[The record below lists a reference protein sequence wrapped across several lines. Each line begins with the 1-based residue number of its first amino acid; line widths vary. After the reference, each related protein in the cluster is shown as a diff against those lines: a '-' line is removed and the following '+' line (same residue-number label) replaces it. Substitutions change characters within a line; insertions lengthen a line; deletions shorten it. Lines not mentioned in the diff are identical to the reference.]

1 MSFAPSGIETLG
13 EGDSVDKEE
22 FYEMSADLHLVD
34 PNSAMQYFVLEA
46 SDIEELAEN
55 VAPFLGSWMRRPQF
69 NEQYPYYEL
78 YEGSDRVA
86 QVFQVAPRG
95 EAFSELHREFVEE
108 VRSRL
113 PPVDERP
120 SIGYLNVF
128 EGSVYIRD
136 PSVPGYQTKPL
147 RDLEVPRTDA
157 FAGRYPEGENA
168 LESDFEGLLEAD
180 PDVVLL
186 HAGLNSVRDD
196 EDVLQPF
203 RENPVA
209 SEVSA
214 VKKTESIPGTSSSR
228 GRSSTSSR
236 PKSLRRASTPRSS
249 VRRPAWNSTR
259 RASVR
264 PPGGRPADGAN
275 GCSTGGASRPSSME
289 TCNDDETDGDARE

>member
-13 EGDSVDKEE
+13 EGDSVDKEV

-34 PNSAMQYFVLEA
+34 PNSALQYLGLEA

-55 VAPFLGSWMRRPQF
+55 VAPFFGSWMRRPQF

-78 YEGSDRVA
+78 YEGFDRGA

-95 EAFSELHREFVEE
+95 EAFSELHRELVEE

-113 PPVDERP
+113 PPVEERP

-128 EGSVYIRD
+128 EGSVYMRD

-214 VKKTESIPGTSSSR
+214 VKNDRVYPWHEFEQGPIINQFQTEVIAKSLYLEEFGPPAGMELYAEGFGAPAGRETGGRSERLFDR
-228 GRSSTSSR
+228 GRV
-236 PKSLRRASTPRSS
+236 AAI
-249 VRRPAWNSTR
+249 V
-259 RASVR
+259 
-264 PPGGRPADGAN
+264 N
-275 GCSTGGASRPSSME
+275 G
-289 TCNDDETDGDARE
+289 DLQ